1 MGRGLALVAFV
12 FLGLFLDHSGSGSRV
27 ASESPE
33 EATEGARFVAEVQE
47 QGCWKEGA
55 QKNCNLSKH
64 PASAS
69 RVHASRDDESKAVDV
84 PEVLGNNTH
93 ECVVLPFMSFMV
105 ADSASYSIALQV
117 QEEEDRGEQAEAQ
130 ERRRQRES
138 RERALPY
145 ALLQSEERGQRARGC
160 AMGADHAI
168 DQNRCGNSR
177 GTGGGPTFAPS
188 ARIATAT
195 RSTGDPSRG
204 SCQGGRSEKDL
215 GSCIQSGDRGKD
227 LGVGSKS
234 VGSAGQSRNYS
245 WRLEQDLTGKEAIPQ
260 SQRGC
265 CQNRQGLVAFCKDDP
280 SSICARASCVQGA
293 KGRSYQGAA
302 VEEGQVEGAAGCSTT
317 LSAVSI
323 WRPGGSAA
331 SCSRRCVPFAAGR
344 AGGNG
349 LRRRALGRDR
359 GQGVRE
365 FYPCSAAIWEI
376 GTFSYEKGGEARGSP
391 IQEAEES
398 KCCCQWG
405 ARVLVE
411 EFVFKKSYVVLGT
424 TTYRVLCPNWNWIG
438 MSHLAPFLADY
449 DCKPVRVLQFTF
461 SWFPGKR
468 LFPTGLDG
476 LGYKDYGWLVDGH
489 PGSAKSSAFQ
499 ELCVSSSAVSACSS
513 YTRAQV
519 EACLSS
525 ENSILQAWWFCHG
538 WAFTQ
543 GNEPQSR
550 PESYNLSGTSAND
563 RKIAEVQ
570 WELLI
575 IKICFDC
582 ATVIAGLLMGLKRIL
597 RLCCVPCIRRKRM
610 VVVKGSRHQVVVQ
623 RKPRVPVRLIVF
635 MIYLI
640 LTDAQLMD
648 PRNGSH
654 DKGIGGQSPQEVR
667 VQQESPATRVVLG
680 NQAVWASIVGAI
692 QSDLVPV
699 VVHSPDRIQQFHI
712 PRTDLVDVEWPQKFI
727 ACDVAAGSWN
737 LWPVTPQPSSE
748 CCALVL
754 AEHGSSE
761 IPIMIG
767 LDCQVCV
774 VPRGQAIHTA
784 VPGEAARLEQAATGY
799 WYRHGVLSDS
809 SVLMQTHV
817 GFTQSDSF
825 RWHQCIPT
833 NKPLSVKVWKHSHLV
848 ANRFLSEHRFARV
861 CVGQCLQS
869 VIVRDFDEWIQ
880 GRDFAVQLVVLHA
893 RWTRGC
899 QVILHTRSAFPL
911 IPILVR
917 VTRDFEVRVGT
928 ILFRE
933 GWDDFRVKTLF
944 DKIDPVSD
952 CVNQYECFVREGDN
966 IWHWNQIF
974 RPIHGR
980 SYDVFLRELQALV
993 SSSNSTCTS
1002 LGTQGDGSLQ
1012 LAASS
1017 CGSMQREDRDYSD
1030 GSEDL
1035 HQGRENTAT
1044 RRDNGSLLD
1053 VGEESHDQVMLMQR
1067 TLTEPAGMGTS
1078 STTGGYG
1085 GAMDGANTA
1094 TPRNIDGTNVHFQWA
1109 RVLQASR
1116 NQQSLQPVVNFAT
1129 PNFVR
1134 ADQLRQW
1141 IRDAQW
1147 I

>member
-1 MGRGLALVAFV
+1 
-12 FLGLFLDHSGSGSRV
+12 
-27 ASESPE
+27 
-33 EATEGARFVAEVQE
+33 
-47 QGCWKEGA
+47 
-55 QKNCNLSKH
+55 
-64 PASAS
+64 
-69 RVHASRDDESKAVDV
+69 
-84 PEVLGNNTH
+84 
-93 ECVVLPFMSFMV
+93 
-105 ADSASYSIALQV
+105 
-117 QEEEDRGEQAEAQ
+117 
-130 ERRRQRES
+130 
-138 RERALPY
+138 
-145 ALLQSEERGQRARGC
+145 
-160 AMGADHAI
+160 
-168 DQNRCGNSR
+168 
-177 GTGGGPTFAPS
+177 
-188 ARIATAT
+188 
-195 RSTGDPSRG
+195 
-204 SCQGGRSEKDL
+204 
-215 GSCIQSGDRGKD
+215 
-227 LGVGSKS
+227 
-234 VGSAGQSRNYS
+234 
-245 WRLEQDLTGKEAIPQ
+245 
-260 SQRGC
+260 
-265 CQNRQGLVAFCKDDP
+265 
-280 SSICARASCVQGA
+280 
-293 KGRSYQGAA
+293 
-302 VEEGQVEGAAGCSTT
+302 
-317 LSAVSI
+317 
-323 WRPGGSAA
+323 
-331 SCSRRCVPFAAGR
+331 
-344 AGGNG
+344 
-349 LRRRALGRDR
+349 
-359 GQGVRE
+359 
-365 FYPCSAAIWEI
+365 
-376 GTFSYEKGGEARGSP
+376 
-391 IQEAEES
+391 
-398 KCCCQWG
+398 
-405 ARVLVE
+405 
-411 EFVFKKSYVVLGT
+411 
-424 TTYRVLCPNWNWIG
+424 

-476 LGYKDYGWLVDGH
+476 LGYKDSGWLVDGH

-525 ENSILQAWWFCHG
+525 ENSIFQTWWFCHG
-538 WAFTQ
+538 WTFAQ

-550 PESYNLSGTSAND
+550 PERYNLSGTSAND
-563 RKIAEVQ
+563 RKINEVQ

-575 IKICFDC
+575 LKICFDC
-582 ATVIAGLLMGLKRIL
+582 ATVFAGLLMGLKRIL
-597 RLCCVPCIRRKRM
+597 RVCCVPCIRRKRM
-610 VVVKGSRHQVVVQ
+610 VVVKGSRHQVVMQ

-648 PRNGSH
+648 PRNGSP
-654 DKGIGGQSPQEVR
+654 GEGTGSQSSKEVR
-667 VQQESPATRVVLG
+667 VQQESSVARVELG
-680 NQAVWASIVGAI
+680 NQAVWASIVGII
-692 QSDLVPV
+692 QSDFVPV

-712 PRTDLVDVEWPQKFI
+712 PRNDLVDVEWPQKFI
-727 ACDVAAGSWN
+727 ACDLAAGSWN

-754 AEHGSSE
+754 AEHGLRE

-767 LDCQVCV
+767 LDCQVCL
-774 VPRGQAIHTA
+774 VPRGQAIQTA

-817 GFTQSDSF
+817 GFTQRDNI
-825 RWHQCIPT
+825 RWQQCIPT

-848 ANRFLSEHRFARV
+848 ANRFSSEHRFARV
-861 CVGQCLQS
+861 CVGQCVHS
-869 VIVRDFDEWIQ
+869 VIVRDFEEWIQ
-880 GRDFAVQLVVLHA
+880 GRDFAVQLVIFHA

-974 RPIHGR
+974 RLFHGR
-980 SYDVFLRELQALV
+980 SYDVFLRELQELG
-993 SSSNSTCTS
+993 SSSNSTCS
-1002 LGTQGDGSLQ
+1002 SIGTHGDGSLQ

-1017 CGSMQREDRDYSD
+1017 CGSIHSEDRDSSD
-1030 GSEDL
+1030 GNEGL

-1044 RRDNGSLLD
+1044 RRDHGSLSN
-1053 VGEESHDQVMLMQR
+1053 VGDESNDQVMLMQR
-1067 TLTEPAGMGTS
+1067 TLTEPVGMGTS
-1078 STTGGYG
+1078 STTESHG

-1094 TPRNIDGTNVHFQWA
+1094 TPRNIDGANVHFQWA

-1141 IRDAQW
+1141 IRDAQLIEPEQEIIMLAVW
-1147 I
+1147 RFHFALPIVYDCDRVLLHEDNWSKAFRAYWKVTDDFRVPRVAAVMPQPPRIDNLEPVQLHVLAFENRKVPHDQMMHLFDIWQTDDIGVASGRTFVARRAIRCPRTATVYEIGLMLQIDQLMYHAKSTVVIFSLKNGAQRMIFRSDQEISVPDFSYLDLVL